1 MSYEHE
7 KEPSRRGARTK
18 GRARGNAG
26 KDRGIEKER
35 REGKSGTVAERK
47 AAMKFMSDALYAVG
61 YLKLLQLKYA
71 AETHDSRLA
80 DDVLAVL
87 REVAIDL
94 RGMSELP
101 VRRLDSLS
109 KSRAAVSKRR
119 APRGLS
125 ARCKVLRPSFKEP
138 A

>member
-1 MSYEHE
+1 MAE
-7 KEPSRRGARTK
+7 KGADVK
-18 GRARGNAG
+18 L
-26 KDRGIEKER
+26 
-35 REGKSGTVAERK
+35 
-47 AAMKFMSDALYAVG
+47 MSDSLYAVG
-61 YLKLLQLKYA
+61 YLKLLQLKFA
-71 AETHDSRLA
+71 AETGDPGLA
-80 DDVLAVL
+80 DNALVVL

-119 APRGLS
+119 TSRGLS
-125 ARCKVLRPSFKEP
+125 VRGKVLRPSFKDS